1 MSKLSP
7 SILSANFYNLKDD
20 IEILQNNNIEYL
32 HLDVMD
38 GVFVNN
44 ISFGFPVIDEIKKH
58 NTNFIM
64 DAHFMIIEPWRY
76 IDRAKESG
84 CDIFT
89 FHYEAVND
97 KNKMNDMIGK
107 IHSTGM
113 KVCISIKPNTKVED
127 VFEFIDKI
135 DLLLIMSVEPG
146 FGGQKFIEDSLL
158 KVKVLKK
165 YREKNNLKFII
176 EIDGGVNT
184 DNIKIIV
191 DAGVDLV
198 VAGSA
203 VFKNDISKN
212 LNELN
217 KLINE

>member
-89 FHYEAVND
+89 FHYE
-97 KNKMNDMIGK
+97 KRL
-107 IHSTGM
+107 STFL
-113 KVCISIKPNTKVED
+113 SRDWDT
-127 VFEFIDKI
+127 
-135 DLLLIMSVEPG
+135 
-146 FGGQKFIEDSLL
+146 
-158 KVKVLKK
+158 
-165 YREKNNLKFII
+165 
-176 EIDGGVNT
+176 
-184 DNIKIIV
+184 KIIKKV
-191 DAGVDLV
+191 D
-198 VAGSA
+198 
-203 VFKNDISKN
+203 NPSKN
-212 LNELN
+212 GV
-217 KLINE
+217 IFS